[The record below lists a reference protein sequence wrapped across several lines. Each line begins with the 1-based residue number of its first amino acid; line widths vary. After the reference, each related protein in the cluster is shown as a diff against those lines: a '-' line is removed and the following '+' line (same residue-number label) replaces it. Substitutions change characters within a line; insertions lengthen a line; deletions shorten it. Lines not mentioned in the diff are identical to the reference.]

1 MRINKKKYWCG
12 LLLLIVFL
20 LSACGEGGSV
30 VTTTTAPTAI
40 TTVETTT
47 TAKTSTTTAE
57 ITTTTTTVLATVTE
71 QKAAVTIGTVADK
84 GSFGVST
91 ESNTETTTTVFLTD
105 TTMTTK
111 TKKTIPGTPT
121 TTTLPT
127 PELNLL
133 TPSEDK
139 QQLVARLKGEDVL
152 FTFSNAETKPSGNV
166 VWYYKGLTTDG
177 LGATCYVLAQQERIY
192 GIKCSF
198 PDGLSATPQKDEAS
212 TFVLSE
218 LDSWG
223 FVTDG
228 AEVDVTTS
236 LSDKQV
242 TGRFAYVRV
251 TLADAPVFF
260 AEVRKF
266 GEALYLCS
274 FGTDI
279 EELNHPL
286 LIPNWITE

>member
-1 MRINKKKYWCG
+1 MNRKMNVLAVTVVC
-12 LLLLIVFL
+12 LLLF
-20 LSACGEGGSV
+20 SACGEGGSV
-30 VTTTTAPTAI
+30 APATTTTAPTAT

-47 TAKTSTTTAE
+47 TTKTSTPTAE

-71 QKAAVTIGTVADK
+71 QKTAVTIGTVADK

-139 QQLVARLKGEDVL
+139 QQFVAHLKGEDVL
-152 FTFSNAETKPSGNV
+152 FTFSNAEAKPNGDV
-166 VWYYKGLTTDG
+166 EWYYKGLTADG
-177 LGATCYVLAQQERIY
+177 FGATCCVIAQQERIY
-192 GIKCSF
+192 WITCSY
-198 PDGLSATPQKDEAS
+198 PNARSGAPQEEEAR

-218 LDSWG
+218 LHSWG

-228 AEVDVTTS
+228 AEVDVTL

-242 TGRFAYVRV
+242 TGKYANVRV
-251 TLADAPVFF
+251 TLSDTQTLV

-266 GEALYLCS
+266 GEKLYFCG
-274 FGTDI
+274 FGVNLK
-279 EELNHPL
+279 ELNHPL